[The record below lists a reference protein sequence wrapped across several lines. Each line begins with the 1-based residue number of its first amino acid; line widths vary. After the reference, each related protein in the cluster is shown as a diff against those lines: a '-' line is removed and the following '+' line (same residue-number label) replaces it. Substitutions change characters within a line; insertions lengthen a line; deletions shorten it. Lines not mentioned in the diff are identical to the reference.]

1 MTSSPYFDNICTL
14 PLPSDLFCQAL
25 HPTQPIL
32 TVGLASGHV
41 LTYRLPSTEE
51 DTPTTSQPE
60 SRKGSINGTS
70 SILSQ
75 RRRSSTASENGL
87 GSIETIWKTRR
98 HKGSCRA
105 LVYSLDGN
113 ICYSG
118 GTDGL
123 IKAFETETGRVVSKI
138 ALPLA
143 TEDADEDAPTVI
155 HVLTPLHLLVA
166 TDSGSLYVYEL
177 KDEGRTITNEPSQT
191 HQPHGEEHINTLF
204 PIPPSSESTSGYPK
218 QFITVG
224 GSTLAVIDIRRG
236 IIATSEDQEIELLSL
251 SMVSGLKSGGTSVG
265 TKVLAGQSDGV
276 ISLFERG
283 AWGDLD
289 ERIVVDRE
297 GASIDVLCEV
307 PLGFLPRMGKL
318 KMNEKIVAAGL
329 DDGRIR
335 FVRIGRN
342 NVVHEWDL
350 KHDELEGVTS
360 ILFDEAGTR
369 MITAGGSIVKVWTK
383 ASPASE
389 ATLNVNG
396 TGKRRHDA
404 DSVEDEEDDD
414 DSDDQEQEV
423 ESEDE
428 EGSSEGERGG
438 RRKKRKR
445 NKGKDKSGGKALSLS
460 GMF

>member
-51 DTPTTSQPE
+51 DTPTASQPE
-60 SRKGSINGTS
+60 SRRGSINGTS

-87 GSIETIWKTRR
+87 GSIDTIWKTRR

-105 LVYSLDGN
+105 LAYALDGN

-123 IKAFETETGRVVSKI
+123 IKAFETETGRVVNKI
-138 ALPLA
+138 ALPLTA
-143 TEDADEDAPTVI
+143 EDADEDAPTVI

-177 KDEGRTITNEPSQT
+177 KDEGRTITNEPSQM
-191 HQPHGEEHINTLF
+191 HQPHGQEHINTLI

-224 GSTLAVIDIRRG
+224 GSTLAVVDIRRG
-236 IIATSEDQEIELLSL
+236 IIATSEDQEIELSSL

-297 GASIDVLCEV
+297 AASIDALCEV
-307 PLGFLPRMGKL
+307 PLEFLPRMGKL

-342 NVVHEWDL
+342 SVIHEWDL

-369 MITAGGSIVKVWTK
+369 MITGGGPIVKVWTK
-383 ASPASE
+383 ASPATE
-389 ATLNVNG
+389 AMLNVDG
-396 TGKRRHDA
+396 TGKRKHDA
-404 DSVEDEEDDD
+404 DSGEDEEDDD

-428 EGSSEGERGG
+428 EGSSEEERGG
-438 RRKKRKR
+438 KRKKRKR

-460 GMF
+460 GIF

>member
-25 HPTQPIL
+25 HPTLPIL

-51 DTPTTSQPE
+51 DASIAPQQET
-60 SRKGSINGTS
+60 RRGSINGTS

-87 GSIETIWKTRR
+87 GSIDTIWKTRR

-105 LVYSLDGN
+105 LAYSPDGN
-113 ICYSG
+113 IGYSG

-123 IKAFETETGRVVSKI
+123 IKAFEAETGRVVSKI

-143 TEDADEDAPTVI
+143 TEDAGEDAPTVL

-177 KDEGRTITNEPSQT
+177 KDEGKTIADEPSQT
-191 HQPHGEEHINTLF
+191 HQPHGEEHINTLI

-224 GSTLAVIDIRRG
+224 GSTLAVVDIRKG
-236 IIATSEDQEIELLSL
+236 IIANSEDQEIELSSL
-251 SMVSGLKSGGTSVG
+251 AMVSGLRSGGTSVG

-283 AWGDLD
+283 AWDDLD

-297 GASIDVLCEV
+297 GASIDTLCEV
-307 PLGFLPRMGKL
+307 PHEFLPRMGKL

-342 NVVHEWDL
+342 SVIHEWDL

-360 ILFDEAGTR
+360 ILFDEAGSR
-369 MITAGGSIVKVWTK
+369 MITGGGAIVKVWTK
-383 ASPASE
+383 ASPATE
-389 ATLNVNG
+389 ATLNVSEA
-396 TGKRRHDA
+396 GKRKHDA
-404 DSVEDEEDDD
+404 DSEDDEEDGN
-414 DSDDQEQEV
+414 DSDDPEQDV

-428 EGSSEGERGG
+428 EDSGEEERGG
-438 RRKKRKR
+438 KRKKRKR